1 MDFEAARPTHA
12 ADDIGASVKVLQAT
26 GQEVGQQSRCLQ
38 AEDDQRL
45 RRGSLVRN
53 EPSESWIRY
62 DRRLYKARGS
72 ILELRSL
79 ERKHLVGDQ
88 IYELGNSLAFIT
100 GQQLSEYV
108 NNPSL
113 ENEPGNPLLNCYNF
127 LRSR

>member
-12 ADDIGASVKVLQAT
+12 AEDIGASVVVLQAA

-53 EPSESWIRY
+53 ERSESWIRMIAAFTKPGAPF
-62 DRRLYKARGS
+62 LNFVAS
-72 ILELRSL
+72 NAST
-79 ERKHLVGDQ
+79 VVADQ

-100 GQQLSEYV
+100 GQQLSEYRCQWGWASV
-108 NNPSL
+108 PA
-113 ENEPGNPLLNCYNF
+113 PF
-127 LRSR
+127 RVLRAP